1 MHKRIILVGP
11 AAAGKDFLKKKFKNR
26 GFILDTSYTTRS
38 PREGEV
44 DGIDYH
50 FTDLKT
56 FEHGIKNDWFYER
69 VKHGEYYYAT
79 GNTEWNEC
87 DIFIMETEGIA
98 AITPEDRKSCFVIYL
113 NIPEHERIRR
123 MRMER
128 KWEYPKIQERLD
140 QDKEKFSTFKDYD
153 LLITD
158 PKF

>member
-11 AAAGKDFLKKKFKNR
+11 AAAGKDFLKKKFESR
-26 GFILDTSYTTRS
+26 GFKLDVSYTTRL

-44 DGIDYH
+44 DGEDYH
-50 FTDLKT
+50 FISLPQLQGKIMQK
-56 FEHGIKNDWFYER
+56 GMYES
-69 VKHGEYYYAT
+69 VKHGEFYYGT
-79 GNTEWNEC
+79 GQAEWDEC
-87 DIFIMETEGIA
+87 DVFIMETEGVA

-113 NIPEHERIRR
+113 DIPEHERIRR